1 MIRLPRFISL
11 HQTVQLN
18 FEREGTAKKY
28 LSKVTILIS
37 CALYFWTDIA
47 TGHPF
52 PEQPTM
58 RLGKGTISQIAYS
71 PDGKLLG
78 ATGSVGVW
86 LYDAETMTE
95 VGLLESAP
103 DHLYSLTFSPDG
115 KTLAAGSAYKAVQL
129 WDIEE
134 QRQIEALTDF
144 SGRATPVVF
153 SPDGRRLAVKE
164 MRGIHLWDIDKKESI
179 AVFKRGRGVHS
190 FAFSPRGEIIASVEG
205 DDGSIIRLWDVGQQ
219 RELGI
224 LEGHTDWVSFV
235 AFSPDG
241 RTLVSGGVDRTVRIW
256 DVETLELVA
265 ELLGNNGTVY
275 LLAFSRDGKWLASS
289 GSDLT
294 TLVWEVNLPVPVAI
308 ESEGKRA
315 TTLGGLKRTLLLQNF
330 PNPFNPETWM
340 PYHLTDDASVA
351 IQIYDAQG
359 ELVRILDLGQNSA
372 GAYLTK
378 TTAAYWDGRNSGG
391 EAVAS
396 GVYFYRLRTGEFE
409 TTRRMLMV
417 K

>member
-1 MIRLPRFISL
+1 
-11 HQTVQLN
+11 
-18 FEREGTAKKY
+18 
-28 LSKVTILIS
+28 
-37 CALYFWTDIA
+37 
-47 TGHPF
+47 
-52 PEQPTM
+52 M
-58 RLGKGTISQIAYS
+58 RLWDVANRTQIDVLDRTALN
-71 PDGKLLG
+71 G
-78 ATGSVGVW
+78 
-86 LYDAETMTE
+86 
-95 VGLLESAP
+95 
-103 DHLYSLTFSPDG
+103 TFSPDG
-115 KTLAAGSAYKAVQL
+115 KCLASGHGGLGLERESA
-129 WDIEE
+129 
-134 QRQIEALTDF
+134 
-144 SGRATPVVF
+144 
-153 SPDGRRLAVKE
+153 
-164 MRGIHLWDIDKKESI
+164 
-179 AVFKRGRGVHS
+179 
-190 FAFSPRGEIIASVEG
+190 
-205 DDGSIIRLWDVGQQ
+205 
-219 RELGI
+219 
-224 LEGHTDWVSFV
+224 
-235 AFSPDG
+235 
-241 RTLVSGGVDRTVRIW
+241 VRIW

-265 ELLGNNGTVY
+265 ELLGNTGTVY
-275 LLAFSRDGKWLASS
+275 PLAFSRDGKWLASS

-315 TTLGGLKRTLLLQNF
+315 TILGGLKRTLLLQNF
-330 PNPFNPETWM
+330 PNSFNPETWM

>member
-11 HQTVQLN
+11 HQTAQLN
-18 FEREGTAKKY
+18 FEREGAAKKY
-28 LSKVTILIS
+28 LFKLTILIS

-47 TGHPF
+47 KGHPF
-52 PEQPTM
+52 PDQPTM

-71 PDGKLLG
+71 PDGNLLG
-78 ATGSVGVW
+78 AAGSVGVW

-103 DHLYSLTFSPDG
+103 DHLYLLTFSPDG

-134 QRQIEALTDF
+134 QRKIEALTDF

-164 MRGIHLWDIDKKESI
+164 TRGIHLWDIDKKESI

-190 FAFSPRGEIIASVEG
+190 FAFSPTGEIIASVEG
-205 DDGSIIRLWDVGQQ
+205 NDGSIIRLWDVGQQ

-241 RTLVSGGVDRTVRIW
+241 RTLVSGGVDRTVRLWDVANRTQIDVLDRTALNGTFSPDGKFLASGHGGLGLERESAVRIW

-265 ELLGNNGTVY
+265 ELLGNTGTVY
-275 LLAFSRDGKWLASS
+275 LLAFSRDGK
-289 GSDLT
+289 
-294 TLVWEVNLPVPVAI
+294 
-308 ESEGKRA
+308 
-315 TTLGGLKRTLLLQNF
+315 
-330 PNPFNPETWM
+330 
-340 PYHLTDDASVA
+340 
-351 IQIYDAQG
+351 
-359 ELVRILDLGQNSA
+359 
-372 GAYLTK
+372 
-378 TTAAYWDGRNSGG
+378 
-391 EAVAS
+391 
-396 GVYFYRLRTGEFE
+396 
-409 TTRRMLMV
+409 
-417 K
+417 